1 MRTNMRSFCASALV
15 LSSLALAGC
24 ASLVSGRRAD
34 VTVHSNPPNAAVVV
48 HDKHGQ
54 TVAQTTTP
62 GVVSLKRGD
71 GPFRRAKYTATI
83 AKPGYQTAQVPIGS
97 SLNPWT
103 AGNIVFGGVPGLVVD
118 PYTGAMWK
126 PKPSEI
132 SLNLNPTMKPPDV
145 MTTSA
150 QGINP
155 AEPNLIQ

>member
-1 MRTNMRSFCASALV
+1 MRTNMRSFSVFALV
-15 LSSLALAGC
+15 LAAAGC
-24 ASLVSGRRAD
+24 ASIVSGRRAD

-97 SLNPWT
+97 GLNPWA
-103 AGNIVFGGVPGLVVD
+103 AGNIVLGGIPGLVID

-126 PKPSEI
+126 PNPSEI
-132 SLNLNPTMKPPDV
+132 SLNLNPTMQPPDV

-150 QGINP
+150 HGINP

>member
-1 MRTNMRSFCASALV
+1 MNFRPTLAALAAVALASA
-15 LSSLALAGC
+15 SGC
-24 ASLVSGRRAD
+24 ASIVSGRRAD
-34 VTVHSNPPNAAVVV
+34 VTVQSNPPNAAVVI

-54 TVAQTTTP
+54 TVAQATTP

-103 AGNIVFGGVPGLVVD
+103 AGNVVFGGVPGLVVD

-126 PKPSEI
+126 PNPSEI
-132 SLNLNPTMKPPDV
+132 SLNLHPTMQPPEV

-155 AEPNLIQ
+155 AEPNLIR